1 MRRRKRKGFL
11 GLVIA
16 LSVVAALIL
25 SGVLVAL
32 PKAEIQVSNLVVKP
46 REVLAGDPVVV
57 SADIENKGRAAG
69 EYQATLMVNG
79 DIHETRN
86 LKVPAKGTESVSFTL
101 TPTSLGEYKIALGGL
116 TAFLFVKEGMLPSL
130 YAGDRWVYKV
140 SADKEESEVTYEV
153 LGETTVSGIVT
164 YVVEFSGKSPL
175 NPYDKSTSFLDK
187 GTLYPLVEELS
198 GTSDNITV
206 PSDNITVPSD
216 NISVSEKIVAKQLIE
231 GTQWPLA
238 VGKEWKVSCSE
249 NFTSR
254 NGLVVTKGERQWS
267 RTFKVEGNEEVTTAA
282 GVFHCFKV
290 IERDETGNITGT
302 WWYSD
307 KTKREVKYE
316 LMVQG
321 VPVIYELL
329 SYQVSVTPPATPPS
343 KLEFPAVTEYEEPTS
358 GYILSYPEGWK
369 LEPEEKEPGTVYVY
383 TVSGARGLRFAW
395 VRVSVVPVSAASTLD
410 EVYQDIMAATKE
422 ADPKFELVDSI
433 KVEAEL
439 PWYEVKW
446 NSWRQEVKLKNK
458 AIVALKGEQ
467 LFMVWGW
474 VQAAYSEEYG
484 SALEKVIDSFGVSP

>member
-16 LSVVAALIL
+16 LVVVASLVL
-25 SGVLVAL
+25 SGVLVSL
-32 PKAEIQVSNLVVKP
+32 PKAEIQVSNLVVEP
-46 REVLAGDPVVV
+46 REVLVGDPVVV
-57 SADIENKGRAAG
+57 SADIRNTGRAAG

-116 TAFLFVKEGMLPSL
+116 MTIFFVKEGILPSL
-130 YAGDRWVYKV
+130 YAGDQWRYKV
-140 SADKEESEVTYEV
+140 STGEGEGEVTYEV
-153 LGETTVSGIVT
+153 MGETTVSGIVT

-187 GTLYPLVEELS
+187 GTLYPISEEQF
-198 GTSDNITV
+198 GTVDDI
-206 PSDNITVPSD
+206 P
-216 NISVSEKIVAKQLIE
+216 VSEKKTIVNRQIQ
-231 GTQWPLA
+231 GSRWPLA
-238 VGKEWKVSCSE
+238 AGKEWTVSWSE

-254 NGLVVTKGERQWS
+254 NGLVVTEGERQWS

-290 IERDETGNITGT
+290 IEWDETGNITGT

-383 TVSGARGLRFAW
+383 TVSGARGYRFAW
-395 VRVSVVPVSAASTLD
+395 VRVRVIPVSATSTLD

-446 NSWRQEVKLKNK
+446 NSWLEEVKLEGKT
-458 AIVALKGEQ
+458 IIALKGEQ
-467 LFMVWGW
+467 LFMVTGW

-484 SALEKVIDSFGVSP
+484 SAWEKVMDSFGVSP

>member
-1 MRRRKRKGFL
+1 MRRRKKKGFL

-16 LSVVAALIL
+16 LFVVASLIL
-25 SGVLVAL
+25 SGVLVSL

-46 REVLAGDPVVV
+46 KEVLVGDPVVV
-57 SADIENKGRAAG
+57 SADIRNTGRAAG

-116 TAFLFVKEGMLPSL
+116 MTIFFVKEGMLPSL
-130 YAGDRWVYKV
+130 YAGERWVYRV
-140 SADKEESEVTYEV
+140 SADKEESEVSYEV
-153 LGETTVSGIVT
+153 MGETTVSGIVT

-175 NPYDKSTSFLDK
+175 NPYDKGTSFLDK

-198 GTSDNITV
+198 GTSYNISV
-206 PSDNITVPSD
+206 SSD
-216 NISVSEKIVAKQLIE
+216 NISVSEKIVVKQLIE
-231 GTQWPLA
+231 GSRWPLA
-238 VGKEWKVSCSE
+238 AGKEWTVSGSE

-433 KVEAEL
+433 KVEAEF